1 MYSLCSSPI
10 YPLDFASKKNHLK
23 IISYT
28 EPGDPW
34 HKRAL
39 IRSLERITGQRKLQK
54 LYDDVMATHPTSQQI
69 WSLMLEKLDIDLEV
83 ANKEAIPKDGPV
95 IIIANHPFGVVDGI
109 ILGKLFSDVRM
120 DFKVLVNSVL
130 CRNEVLNQHFLPVSF
145 DETKEAIR
153 TNLET
158 RKIALD
164 NLQSGGSVGIFPG
177 GGVATAPR
185 IGQPATDLEW
195 KRFVVKLIK
204 KSNAQIIPVFFYGQ
218 NSQLFQVASHISLNL
233 RLGVLLNEVNNKKGK
248 TLKITV
254 GRPISAESLSN
265 IKESDA
271 VLAHL
276 RGEVYRLRR

>member
-1 MYSLCSSPI
+1 M
-10 YPLDFASKKNHLK
+10 K